1 MKRFLIHVSTSWCGM
16 DDTFR
21 AMAENDY
28 ELDEIANQ
36 LAYENFQFYDC
47 ENDIAEEFGYDP
59 DDMEDEDWD
68 KLWEQTSEGDYYHYT
83 IEEFEGDD
91 EDILSRSWN
100 RYFYD
105 VEANTIEEAVEKV
118 RYGEVDCYDSEQIY
132 EVIDELDP
140 VDNNGSPT
148 REIYND
154 KDELMW
160 HNAELVNGGEIIT
173 QSIRSISENLSLI
186 MEGEP
191 ELFRGGDI
199 AFSTARRVMEMLGW
213 KCSYAGKATLGQDA
227 YYCIICTK
235 PDKDFKYK
243 IFGNAYEGSIS
254 ISKEKL

>member
-1 MKRFLIHVSTSWCGM
+1 MTKF
-16 DDTFR
+16 
-21 AMAENDY
+21 
-28 ELDEIANQ
+28 
-36 LAYENFQFYDC
+36 
-47 ENDIAEEFGYDP
+47 
-59 DDMEDEDWD
+59 
-68 KLWEQTSEGDYYHYT
+68 KLY
-83 IEEFEGDD
+83 

-118 RYGEVDCYDSEQIY
+118 RYEEVDCYDSEQIY

-160 HNAELVNGGEIIT
+160 HNAELVNRGEIIT
-173 QSIRSISENLSLI
+173 QGIRSISENLSLI

-191 ELFRGGDI
+191 ESFRGGDI

-235 PDKDFKYK
+235 PDKDIKYK

>member
-1 MKRFLIHVSTSWCGM
+1 MTVDFITTEVLT
-16 DDTFR
+16 DDQILRGFGETLCYGEGKFT
-21 AMAENDY
+21 ENDFF
-28 ELDEIANQ
+28 ESIGSSLDTYGSCMTESSKGEVIKQ
-36 LAYENFQFYDC
+36 LKVLLT
-47 ENDIAEEFGYDP
+47 
-59 DDMEDEDWD
+59 
-68 KLWEQTSEGDYYHYT
+68 KL
-83 IEEFEGDD
+83 
-91 EDILSRSWN
+91 L
-100 RYFYD
+100 
-105 VEANTIEEAVEKV
+105 EEAVEKV
-118 RYGEVDCYDSEQIY
+118 RYEEVDCYDSEQIY

-160 HNAELVNGGEIIT
+160 HNAELVNRGEIIT
-173 QSIRSISENLSLI
+173 QGIRSISENLSLI

-191 ELFRGGDI
+191 ESFRGGDI

>member
-28 ELDEIANQ
+28 ELDEIADQ

-47 ENDIAEEFGYDP
+47 ENDIAKEFGYDP

-68 KLWEQTSEGDYYHYT
+68 KLWEQTSEGD
-83 IEEFEGDD
+83 
-91 EDILSRSWN
+91 
-100 RYFYD
+100 FYD
-105 VEANTIEEAVEKV
+105 VEADTIEEAVEKV

-160 HNAELVNGGEIIT
+160 HNAELVNRGEIIT

-254 ISKEKL
+254 ISKENYER

>member
-1 MKRFLIHVSTSWCGM
+1 MKLLQRLKNLFLPEGKISDGFHSF
-16 DDTFR
+16 D
-21 AMAENDY
+21 
-28 ELDEIANQ
+28 EL
-36 LAYENFQFYDC
+36 
-47 ENDIAEEFGYDP
+47 
-59 DDMEDEDWD
+59 
-68 KLWEQTSEGDYYHYT
+68 YHYRMLYNAA
-83 IEEFEGDD
+83 FFNSLEGKY
-91 EDILSRSWN
+91 EVHKSYRHS
-100 RYFYD
+100 D

-118 RYGEVDCYDSEQIY
+118 RYEEVDCYDSEQIY

-160 HNAELVNGGEIIT
+160 HNAELVNRGEIIT
-173 QSIRSISENLSLI
+173 QGIRSISENLSLI

-191 ELFRGGDI
+191 ESFRGGDI

>member
-83 IEEFEGDD
+83 IEE
-91 EDILSRSWN
+91 
-100 RYFYD
+100 
-105 VEANTIEEAVEKV
+105 AVEKV
-118 RYGEVDCYDSEQIY
+118 RYEEVDCYDSEQIY

-160 HNAELVNGGEIIT
+160 HNAELVNRGEIIT
-173 QSIRSISENLSLI
+173 QGIRSISENLSLI

-191 ELFRGGDI
+191 ESFRGGDI

>member
-1 MKRFLIHVSTSWCGM
+1 MELPILTA
-16 DDTFR
+16 TIL
-21 AMAENDY
+21 ENYLKMEMFKFYEVGGKVRDELLGLTNKDVDY
-28 ELDEIANQ
+28 VAVPCEEALKENLTTCDMFQ
-36 LAYENFQFYDC
+36 LLWEHL
-47 ENDIAEEFGYDP
+47 IAEKFEIFLVTP
-59 DDMEDEDWD
+59 DC
-68 KLWEQTSEGDYYHYT
+68 YT
-83 IEEFEGDD
+83 IRARFPEGYKYQGVADFVMA
-91 EDILSRSWN
+91 RK
-100 RYFYD
+100 
-105 VEANTIEEAVEKV
+105 EAVEKV
-118 RYGEVDCYDSEQIY
+118 RYEEVDCYDSEQIY

-160 HNAELVNGGEIIT
+160 HNAELVNRGEIIT
-173 QSIRSISENLSLI
+173 QGIRSISENLSLI

-191 ELFRGGDI
+191 ESFRGGDI

-254 ISKEKL
+254 KEKL

>member
-1 MKRFLIHVSTSWCGM
+1 MLAPTGVEWTTHLGQLRKMRLNYGIQPKSQLIKIS
-16 DDTFR
+16 
-21 AMAENDY
+21 
-28 ELDEIANQ
+28 
-36 LAYENFQFYDC
+36 
-47 ENDIAEEFGYDP
+47 
-59 DDMEDEDWD
+59 
-68 KLWEQTSEGDYYHYT
+68 
-83 IEEFEGDD
+83 
-91 EDILSRSWN
+91 
-100 RYFYD
+100 
-105 VEANTIEEAVEKV
+105 
-118 RYGEVDCYDSEQIY
+118 
-132 EVIDELDP
+132 
-140 VDNNGSPT
+140 SPT

>member
-1 MKRFLIHVSTSWCGM
+1 MTKF
-16 DDTFR
+16 
-21 AMAENDY
+21 
-28 ELDEIANQ
+28 
-36 LAYENFQFYDC
+36 
-47 ENDIAEEFGYDP
+47 
-59 DDMEDEDWD
+59 
-68 KLWEQTSEGDYYHYT
+68 KLY
-83 IEEFEGDD
+83 

-105 VEANTIEEAVEKV
+105 VEADTIEEAVEKV

-160 HNAELVNGGEIIT
+160 HNAKLVNRGEIIT

-191 ELFRGGDI
+191 ESFIGGGI
-199 AFSTARRVMEMLGW
+199 ALSTVVKVMESLGW
-213 KCSYAGKATLGQDA
+213 KF
-227 YYCIICTK
+227 CTYDGFDTNGWDIDYWLYFIK
-235 PDKDFKYK
+235 DEKDFSYRVSGNVYFGGIK
-243 IFGNAYEGSIS
+243 IEKCEKHYER
-254 ISKEKL
+254 

>member
-68 KLWEQTSEGDYYHYT
+68 KLWEQTSEGDYYHY
-83 IEEFEGDD
+83 
-91 EDILSRSWN
+91 
-100 RYFYD
+100 
-105 VEANTIEEAVEKV
+105 TIEEAVEKV